1 MLALRLL
8 RNRCID
14 TVFLLSLNLTDY
26 SLHLFFRCK
35 FEFEFEFE
43 FSIGLS
49 TVLYLADVSQ
59 TRGNGSMYHVQHVIS
74 FLSLGYSVFLG
85 ITKISGTKEKPGT
98 EMNEKPDTVSNTDSI

>member
-43 FSIGLS
+43 FEFSIGLS

-74 FLSLGYSVFLG
+74 FLSYIESC
-85 ITKISGTKEKPGT
+85 KE
-98 EMNEKPDTVSNTDSI
+98 SNYDVPVHWLVIFHEFSE